1 MALHVILNSPV
12 DKSMHGLWFTHDSGV
27 IISISAGLLCC

>member
-1 MALHVILNSPV
+1 MALHVKLNSPV
-12 DKSMHGLWFTHDSGV
+12 DNSMHGLCFTHDNGV